1 MATVTVRGLGNYQ
14 MLMATADHG
23 LISDE
28 PKGVGDGL
36 GPNPYDLLLG
46 ALGTCTG
53 MTVLMY
59 ARRKGWPLENVS
71 VGLSHERI
79 HAEDCEDCEEEH
91 GLVERINVRLEFEG
105 DLSAEQRE
113 RLAYIATR
121 CPVHKTLQAKPRIM
135 ETVAEP

>member
-1 MATVTVRGLGNYQ
+1 MATVTARGLGNYQ
-14 MLMATADHG
+14 MLVATADHG

-53 MTVLMY
+53 MTLLMY

-105 DLSAEQRE
+105 DLSEEQRE

-121 CPVHKTLQAKPRIM
+121 CPVYKTLQARPRIV
-135 ETVAEP
+135 ETVAAP

>member
-1 MATVTVRGLGNYQ
+1 MNPRVWVTDWDL
-14 MLMATADHG
+14 T
-23 LISDE
+23 
-28 PKGVGDGL
+28 
-36 GPNPYDLLLG
+36 PYDLLLG

-53 MTVLMY
+53 MTLLMY

-79 HAEDCEDCEEEH
+79 HAEDCEEEH

-105 DLSAEQRE
+105 DLSQEQRE

-121 CPVHKTLQAKPRIM
+121 CPVHKTLQAKSRIV